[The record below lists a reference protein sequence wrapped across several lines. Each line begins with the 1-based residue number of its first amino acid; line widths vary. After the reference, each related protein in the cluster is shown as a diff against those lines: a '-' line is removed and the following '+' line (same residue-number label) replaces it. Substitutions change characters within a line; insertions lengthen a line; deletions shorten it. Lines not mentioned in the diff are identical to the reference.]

1 MKIRDN
7 ISVNW
12 ELIEKRYQEDLQSQ
26 QERFEELLQEIRQNP
41 AKFMSIAGIP
51 PRYHNASIENLLL
64 PPRIINEAQ
73 NFIQGKYDGLFL
85 SGTVGSGKTY
95 LSVAIMKEFI
105 LQGIYSCFQSV
116 PALFQTLR
124 QTFNTRY
131 SDVEEKLMNKL
142 NSVELLT
149 LDDLGAE
156 KISDFTVDRLYLIID
171 SRYSNMKKIII
182 TSNLTLNDIKNKI
195 HDRLASRI
203 GEMCKIIIMP
213 NKDLRIEK
221 NHLGVKI

>member
-1 MKIRDN
+1 
-7 ISVNW
+7 
-12 ELIEKRYQEDLQSQ
+12 
-26 QERFEELLQEIRQNP
+26 
-41 AKFMSIAGIP
+41 
-51 PRYHNASIENLLL
+51 
-64 PPRIINEAQ
+64 
-73 NFIQGKYDGLFL
+73 
-85 SGTVGSGKTY
+85 
-95 LSVAIMKEFI
+95 
-105 LQGIYSCFQSV
+105 
-116 PALFQTLR
+116 
-124 QTFNTRY
+124 
-131 SDVEEKLMNKL
+131 MNKL

-213 NKDLRIEK
+213 NKDLRIELK
-221 NHLGVKI
+221 YENGGGK